1 MKKYLAPIL
10 CLILFLAVRLAAF
23 AGEQDFT
30 LVNATGHAIT
40 AVYVS
45 PSAAHDWQEDIL
57 GQDKLADGQT
67 ATIKFSP
74 TAKAAKWDI
83 KVVDEEKKEVEWKD
97 FDLAKI
103 NKITLRLKGDIASAD
118 YE

>member
-1 MKKYLAPIL
+1 MKKFLTRAL
-10 CLILFLAVRLAAF
+10 CLFLFLSARPAAF

-45 PSAAHDWQEDIL
+45 PSAAHVWQEDIL
-57 GQDKLADGQT
+57 GQGKLGDGQS
-67 ATIKFSP
+67 ATIKFSGA
-74 TAKAAKWDI
+74 AKAARWDI
-83 KVVDEEKKEVEWKD
+83 KVVDEDKKEIEFKG
-97 FDLAKI
+97 FDLLKI
-103 NKITLRLKGDIASAD
+103 NRITLHLKGDEASAD